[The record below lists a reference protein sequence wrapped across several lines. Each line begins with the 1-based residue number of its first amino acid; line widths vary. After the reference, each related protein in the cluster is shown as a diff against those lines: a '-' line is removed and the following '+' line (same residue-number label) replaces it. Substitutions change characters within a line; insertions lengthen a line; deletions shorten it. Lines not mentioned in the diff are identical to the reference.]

1 MVNSVVV
8 VFKHMLAIL
17 MMRRD
22 KVHIYRMLMGHVIRL
37 IVDVSLVKWL
47 LVIVCFV
54 MDHFMSRKR
63 NLGMILS
70 LKVPIL
76 VLIRVRFRAIDCME
90 DRMFMERNWCNIVRV
105 VVFVVKCTMSV
116 RLSPF
121 CLFVVILRIIIVI
134 CFSEVRMR
142 G

>member
-1 MVNSVVV
+1 MV

-22 KVHIYRMLMGHVIRL
+22 KVHIYRMIMGHVMRFIMNVCL
-37 IVDVSLVKWL
+37 GKWL

-63 NLGMILS
+63 NLRMILS

-76 VLIRVRFRAIDCME
+76 VLIRVRFRAIDCWE
-90 DRMFMERNWCNIVRV
+90 NRMFMERNWCNIVFI
-105 VVFVVKCTMSV
+105 VVFVVKCTMRA

-121 CLFVVILRIIIVI
+121 CLFVVILRIIIVV